1 MTFTN
6 IFNLWL
12 YLVLLVYI
20 VPIVI
25 YYFFLEHDHDF
36 AERFYVILVI
46 ILAITSI
53 LDMFAIINT
62 IIKLFR

>member
-6 IFNLWL
+6 VFNLWL

-25 YYFFLEHDHDF
+25 YYFFEEHNHDF